1 MLYAREEISNSIQ
14 LDPKSKKDIWQNQY
28 NIVKLKNKIK
38 KNRLKKKG
46 IPNFTKQSIKQK
58 KDLVLQQRF
67 LLLREPCSLN
77 LKLNVYSVYVF
88 SYDSLS

>member
-38 KNRLKKKG
+38 KNRLKKKRHSQFYKT
-46 IPNFTKQSIKQK
+46 INKTKK
-58 KDLVLQQRF
+58 KTLF
-67 LLLREPCSLN
+67 
-77 LKLNVYSVYVF
+77 YSKDF
-88 SYDSLS
+88 SYLESHVP